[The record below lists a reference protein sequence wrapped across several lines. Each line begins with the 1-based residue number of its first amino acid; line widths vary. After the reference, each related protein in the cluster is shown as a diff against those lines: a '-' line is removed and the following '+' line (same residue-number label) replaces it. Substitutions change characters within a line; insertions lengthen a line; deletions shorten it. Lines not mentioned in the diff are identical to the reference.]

1 MFRSRPSRSPLLAAA
16 VLAALLLAAAV
27 RPVQAAKPGLED
39 YEVGNYAMGGDFSLT
54 SQDGRKSALKDW
66 RGKVVVLFFGYTFC
80 PDVCPTTMAEIS
92 RLMEKLGALAAR
104 VQPVFVTVDPER
116 DTPARLKSYL
126 GNFRGRFVGLTGSE
140 REVTQVARQYQ
151 ARFARRKV
159 GSAAKYLIDHTA
171 FTYMLDPQGK
181 VRYLFPG
188 EAGADVMA
196 EGAKAL
202 LAR

>member
-1 MFRSRPSRSPLLAAA
+1 MSEAPMFRSRPSRSPLLAAA

-104 VQPVFVTVDPER
+104 VQPVFVGV
-116 DTPARLKSYL
+116 
-126 GNFRGRFVGLTGSE
+126 TGSE